1 MLEKI
6 EGKKRKG
13 QQRMRWLDNI
23 INSMDMNL
31 SILREIVKGRE
42 AWHATVHGVT
52 KSHTRLNDWTA
63 KQAHC
68 IIIGSL
74 HESPLLGWELLYAFH
89 IHISVYSVWQRAC
102 QITGTQ

>member
-6 EGKKRKG
+6 EGKKRKR

-52 KSHTRLNDWTA
+52 KSHTRLND
-63 KQAHC
+63 
-68 IIIGSL
+68 
-74 HESPLLGWELLYAFH
+74 
-89 IHISVYSVWQRAC
+89 
-102 QITGTQ
+102 